1 MKKYAGLLL
10 MILLPLAA
18 GGQDADHPATALVR
32 MREAFNQ
39 SARIPDYPRMLSLMD
54 SMMLMETAIDRT
66 ARPRIFQTYKEYA
79 SLFDNTAEGR
89 VVHYL
94 FLYTR
99 FPEKR
104 TEYGMLLPVKPSE
117 IYGSPAPYQSLFLT
131 DPLVYPCTGLYE
143 LALFVMEDYPTLIP
157 LLEQGQGNVPHNLIA
172 AKYKQLLAYP
182 VSTEM
187 KKAGLDSLIEQYPE
201 TEPISH
207 VYLEKARWLT
217 EDQQYQKALELSRE
231 AYRRFPKSPV
241 RESLSDLTDFL
252 TQPALDLQIKK
263 QLYPGSK
270 AELIITRRNIKRYK
284 LKILDEQG
292 KRKLGKTIRYPD
304 FPVYR
309 ALTDT
314 VYITVPPE
322 GSYTVGIKKGKTTT
336 EAPFYSGK
344 VAAMFRALNDTGY
357 VYATDL
363 QSGKP
368 FHKVEV
374 RFVNDTREPFPLEPD
389 GFTALNVR
397 TGESFRLSVPSE
409 NTAVPDTFSVPFTVR
424 PWDFQYGNGEKEVTS
439 AALFTDRKLY
449 KNTDTL
455 FFKGIV
461 TRYKEGKCQ
470 PATGEKYTVV
480 LRNNVNYRD
489 TLDTVHVQTND
500 FGSFSGFFPPGA
512 IRMNGSHSI
521 TFPGASAHIQI
532 EEYTRPSFTLALS
545 PVRQAYAFNDT
556 IVQQGVV
563 FNYAG
568 FPLANAT
575 VHCRVFFRSPF
586 RPYYVHSTTPGEKE
600 GLIFSDTLKTG
611 EEGEFQFAFPALRPP
626 GDTSLHGILELD
638 ISVVDITGETQQKK
652 TFLPVSGFRYTIKA
666 NYSLPKEAV
675 HNNILIREKEPF
687 LHFSVQNSNGFD
699 QNLPLTCHLI
709 QDADTVITEV
719 LHSGQLYQP
728 PWDTMTS
735 GRWEIAAAMDG
746 AAPFSDTFFLLSLTD
761 TISPADTAL
770 FFCPLEGE
778 PPAFLLGT
786 VNKPLYVLAECYAGG
801 SLISKN
807 NLVLNPG
814 MKTYTFPELPVG
826 ENLPEL
832 RLVAVRDGQY
842 LEFHHRWEKP
852 AQELLPLHFVSL
864 RRDTEPYSQE
874 SFGIKLPGQEN
885 AEVLVSIFNKSTDRL
900 TPNRFDY
907 CAARKPDVPIPAI
920 RYHFMNLSTAFDK
933 RGSVP
938 GLYYTAQQN
947 AVASNTTPREQ
958 SAWDMTP
965 PEQSAWEEIPAPDE
979 TGSEFL
985 VRSDFEETL
994 AFLPHLLPDST
1005 GLVPVTFQTN
1015 GLLGTFRIL
1024 ALAHTT
1030 DGKSNTAEDILLVR
1044 KEVMA
1049 IPSFPAYL
1057 REQDRIEMTVP
1068 VINLTLS
1075 AVEGNAFLVIGE
1087 NQQEIQ
1093 PARLLPSERT
1103 FFSWDYTTPPVT
1115 GERVPLLEITAGFES
1130 PRHSDAQQNIL
1141 PVLPQKE
1148 QITRARTRILTGN
1161 DVVTLVK
1168 QNKNSRA
1175 TLDVTTPFTA
1185 ALQAIPS
1192 LCEPSGNDLTAWIS
1206 AFYANNTG
1214 ARLLQE
1220 FPTIL
1225 PSLDKAPEGQASAF
1239 QKNARLTEILI
1250 SQTPWADYPGREAER
1265 IRRLK
1270 RLDDPR
1276 YMSSFNEK
1284 ALEYL
1289 GSLQKADGGFSWF
1302 PGMESSYSL
1311 TLHFLEITGNL
1322 KEKGVNTGKEERLQV
1337 LVEKAVHYADSL
1349 FAKRYR
1355 DDVAPEVTLDVL
1367 TYFYI
1372 RSAFPEIQARN
1383 DVQKVTARYAGL
1395 LKESWKG
1402 ATVAEK
1408 VFLAVILERSDHL
1421 LERSDQKDVLA
1432 QVLSSLR
1439 EFAVCDQDRGCYFPN
1454 AVPYDGLMHSEMKV
1468 HALLLRLFRND
1479 PTIKNGLTRWLLDR
1493 KENQMWESGPS
1504 TTDVIHALLYYG
1516 NEETA
1521 EMPRYETVV
1530 RGTTYTVRN
1539 RSRAQL
1545 YVTLYEQTLEDV
1557 GKAQPF
1563 ANGMEIRRTFHRLSD
1578 NSLITEKDTLK
1589 RGERIVARYAVT
1601 NDQARSFVH
1610 MNVSHAA
1617 CLIPESETS
1626 GYRWNASGS
1635 WYREVKTGSTQY
1647 FFQTLSRGEHMIEE
1661 RFYVTQTGVFQ
1672 QGSIRIQSL
1681 FAPRYRGFS
1690 PGNTLVVAN

>member
-18 GGQDADHPATALVR
+18 GGQDADHPAAALVR
-32 MREAFNQ
+32 MKEAFNQ

-54 SMMLMETAIDRT
+54 SMMLMETSIDRT
-66 ARPRIFQTYKEYA
+66 ARPRIFQKYKEYA
-79 SLFDNTAEGR
+79 PLFDNTAEGR

-99 FPEKR
+99 FPEQRGKYG
-104 TEYGMLLPVKPSE
+104 TELPAKSSE
-117 IYGSPAPYQSLFLT
+117 ILKIPASTYQNRLFNN
-131 DPLVYPCTGLYE
+131 PLVFPCSNLYE
-143 LALFVMEDYPTLIP
+143 LALFVLEDYPALIYM
-157 LLEQGQGNVPHNLIA
+157 LEQGQGNVPHNLIA
-172 AKYKQLLAYP
+172 AKYRQLISLPA
-182 VSTEM
+182 SGEL

-207 VYLEKARWLT
+207 VYLEKVRWLT

-231 AYRRFPKSPV
+231 AYKRFPKSPI
-241 RESLSDLTDFL
+241 RESFSDLTDFL

-292 KRKLGKTIRYPD
+292 KRKLSKTVRYPD

-314 VYITVPPE
+314 VHITVPPE
-322 GSYTVGIKKGKTTT
+322 GSYTINIKKGKTTT
-336 EAPFYSGK
+336 EASFYSGK
-344 VAAMFRALNDTGY
+344 VAALFRALNDTGY

-374 RFVNDTREPFPLEPD
+374 RFVNNTREPFPLEPD

-397 TGESFRLSVPSE
+397 AGESFRLSVPSE
-409 NTAVPDTFSVPFTVR
+409 NTAVPDTFSVPFTIR
-424 PWDFQYGNGEKEVTS
+424 PWDFQYGNGENEVTS

-461 TRYKEGKCQ
+461 TRYKEGKCR
-470 PATGEKYTVV
+470 PAAGEKYTVV
-480 LRNNVNYRD
+480 LRNNLNYRD
-489 TLDTVHVQTND
+489 TLDTIHVQTND
-500 FGSFSGFFPPGA
+500 FGSFSGFFPPGTT
-512 IRMNGSHSI
+512 RMNGSHSI
-521 TFPGASAHIQI
+521 TFPGGSAHVQI
-532 EEYTRPSFTLALS
+532 EEYTRPSFTLTLS
-545 PVRQAYAFNDT
+545 AVQQAYAFNDT
-556 IVQQGVV
+556 IVQQGHVI
-563 FNYAG
+563 NYAG
-568 FPLANAT
+568 FPLANAS
-575 VHCRVFFRSPF
+575 VHCRVLFRSPY
-586 RPYYVHSTTPGEKE
+586 RPFYGRSTTSLNQDR
-600 GLIFSDTLKTG
+600 LIYADTLKTN
-611 EEGEFQFAFPALRPP
+611 EEGAFRFAFPALRPP
-626 GDTSLHGILELD
+626 GDTSQHGIFEME
-638 ISVVDITGETQQKK
+638 ITAVDLTGESQQK
-652 TFLPVSGFRYTIKA
+652 TALLPVSGFRYTIHTDFLHHEGEVRD
-666 NYSLPKEAV
+666 NV
-675 HNNILIREKEPF
+675 LIREKEPF
-687 LHFSVQNSNGFD
+687 LRITAKSNNGYD
-699 QNLPLTCHLI
+699 QDLPLTCHFL
-709 QDADTVITEV
+709 QQGDTVFTDI
-719 LHSGQLYQP
+719 LHSGQMYRP
-728 PWDTMTS
+728 PWDSMKS
-735 GRWEIAAAMDG
+735 GQWEMAAGTDG
-746 AAPFSDTFFLLSLTD
+746 AEPYHGSFFLLSLKD
-761 TISPADTAL
+761 TVSPADTAI

-778 PPAFLLGT
+778 PPVFLLGT
-786 VNKPLYVLAECYAGG
+786 VDKPLYVLAEWYTGG
-801 SLISKN
+801 SLISKSH
-807 NLVLNPG
+807 LVLSPG
-814 MKTYTFPELPVG
+814 MRTFSFPEPSA
-826 ENLPEL
+826 EDNPAEL
-832 RLVAVRDGQY
+832 RLMAVRDGQY
-842 LEFHHRWEKP
+842 YEFRHRWEKP
-852 AQELLPLHFVSL
+852 AEKLLPLHFVSL
-864 RRDTEPYSQE
+864 RRDTEPYSPE

-907 CAARKPDVPIPAI
+907 QPARKPYVPVPAI
-920 RYHFMNLSTAFDK
+920 RHHFMDLSTVRGK

-938 GLYYTAQQN
+938 GLYYTAQRN
-947 AVASNTTPREQ
+947 AVASDMITREE
-958 SAWDMTP
+958 SGVDTSSP
-965 PEQSAWEEIPAPDE
+965 PAG
-979 TGSEFL
+979 TGQDIL
-985 VRSDFEETL
+985 IRSDFEETL

-1024 ALAHTT
+1024 TLAHTP
-1030 DGKSNTAEDILLVR
+1030 DGYSSTAEDTLLVR

-1049 IPSFPAYL
+1049 MPSFPAYL
-1057 REQDRIEMTVP
+1057 RENDRIELTLP
-1068 VINLTLS
+1068 VINLTSFPL
-1075 AVEGNAFLVIGE
+1075 EGNAFLIIE
-1087 NQQEIQ
+1087 EIEQETRS
-1093 PARLLPSERT
+1093 ARLMPSQRKL
-1103 FFSWDYTTPPVT
+1103 FSWDYTSPSITNDQI
-1115 GERVPLLEITAGFES
+1115 PLLEMISGFNS
-1130 PRHSDAQQNIL
+1130 PGHSDAEQQIL
-1141 PVLPQKE
+1141 PVLPLKE
-1148 QITRARTRILTGN
+1148 QLTRARTKILTGN
-1161 DVVTLVK
+1161 DIATLVK
-1168 QNKNSRA
+1168 ENKNSRA

-1185 ALQAIPS
+1185 AVQAIPS
-1192 LCEPSGNDLTAWIS
+1192 LCEPSGNDLAAWIS

-1220 FPTIL
+1220 FPEIL
-1225 PSLDKAPEGQASAF
+1225 PSLDKVPEGQASAF

-1270 RLDDPR
+1270 RLADVR
-1276 YMSSFNEK
+1276 YMRSFNER
-1284 ALEYL
+1284 ALEYF
-1289 GSLQKADGGFSWF
+1289 GSMQRQDGGFSWF
-1302 PGMESSYSL
+1302 PGMESSYML
-1311 TLHFLEITGNL
+1311 TLHFLEVAGNMKEDGVVTG
-1322 KEKGVNTGKEERLQV
+1322 VDDRLRE
-1337 LVEKAVHYADSL
+1337 LAEKALHYADSL
-1349 FAKRYR
+1349 FAERYR
-1355 DDVAPEVTLDVL
+1355 EDAAPEVTRDVL

-1372 RSAFPEIQARN
+1372 RSAFPEIEVGN

-1408 VFLAVILERSDHL
+1408 VFLAVILERSD
-1421 LERSDQKDVLA
+1421 QKDVLA
-1432 QVLSSLR
+1432 QVLTSLR
-1439 EFAVCDQDRGCYFPN
+1439 EFVVCDSDQGCYFPN

-1479 PTIKNGLTRWLLDR
+1479 ATIRNGLTRWVLDR
-1493 KENQMWESGPS
+1493 KENQMWGSWPS

-1516 NEETA
+1516 NEETK
-1521 EMPRYETVV
+1521 EVPRYETVV

-1545 YVTLYEQTLEDV
+1545 YATLYEQTLEDLRN
-1557 GKAQPF
+1557 AQSY
-1563 ANGMEIRRTFHRLSD
+1563 ANGLEIHRTFHRLSD

-1647 FFQTLSRGEHMIEE
+1647 FFQTLSRGEHVIEE
-1661 RFYVTQTGVFQ
+1661 RFYVTQSGVFH
-1672 QGSIRIQSL
+1672 QGSIRVQSL
-1681 FAPRYRGFS
+1681 FAPRYRGFA
-1690 PGNTLVVAN
+1690 PGKTLVVTN

>member
-32 MREAFNQ
+32 MKEVFNQ

-66 ARPRIFQTYKEYA
+66 ARPRIFQTYKDYA
-79 SLFDNTAEGR
+79 PLFDNTAEGR

-104 TEYGMLLPVKPSE
+104 AEYGVLLPVKPSK
-117 IYGSPAPYQSLFLT
+117 ISGSPAYPYQSLFLT
-131 DPLVYPCTGLYE
+131 DSLVYPCKGLYE

-157 LLEQGQGNVPHNLIA
+157 LLEQGQGNVPYNLIA

-187 KKAGLDSLIEQYPE
+187 KKAGLDSLIEQYPR
-201 TEPISH
+201 TEPISYA
-207 VYLEKARWLT
+207 YLEKVRWLT

-231 AYRRFPKSPV
+231 AYRKFPKSQV
-241 RESLSDLTDFL
+241 RESFSDLTDFL

-292 KRKLGKTIRYPD
+292 KRKLGKTVRYPD

-314 VYITVPPE
+314 VHITVPPE
-322 GSYTVGIKKGKTTT
+322 GSYTINIKKGKTTT
-336 EAPFYSGK
+336 EASFYSGK
-344 VAAMFRALNDTGY
+344 VAALFRALNDTGY

-368 FHKVEV
+368 LNNVEV
-374 RFVNDTREPFPLEPD
+374 RFVNDIREPFPLEPD

-397 TGESFRLSVPSE
+397 AGESFRLSVPSE
-409 NTAVPDTFSVPFTVR
+409 NTAVPDTFSVPITVR
-424 PWDFQYGNGEKEVTS
+424 PWDFQFGNGEKEMTS

-480 LRNNVNYRD
+480 LRNNLNYRD

-500 FGSFSGFFPPGA
+500 FGSFSGLFPPGTT
-512 IRMNGSHSI
+512 RMNGSHSI

-545 PVRQAYAFNDT
+545 SVRQAYAFNDT

-586 RPYYVHSTTPGEKE
+586 RPFYGRSTTSLNQER
-600 GLIFSDTLKTG
+600 LIYADTLKTN
-611 EEGEFQFAFPALRPP
+611 EEGEFRFAFPALRPP
-626 GDTSLHGILELD
+626 GDTSLHGIFEMEITAIDL
-638 ISVVDITGETQQKK
+638 TGESQQK
-652 TFLPVSGFRYTIKA
+652 TALLQVSGFRYIIHTEFLQHKG
-666 NYSLPKEAV
+666 NV
-675 HNNILIREKEPF
+675 MDHILIREKEPF
-687 LHFSVQNSNGFD
+687 LRITAKSNNGFD
-699 QNLPLTCHLI
+699 QDLPLTCHFL
-709 QDADTVITEV
+709 QQGDTVFTDT
-719 LHSGQLYQP
+719 LLSGQMYRP
-728 PWDTMTS
+728 PWDSMKS
-735 GRWEIAAAMDG
+735 GQWEMAVGTDG
-746 AAPFSDTFFLLSLTD
+746 AEPYHASFFLLSLKD
-761 TISPADTAL
+761 TVSPADTAI

-778 PPAFLLGT
+778 PPVFLLGT
-786 VNKPLYVLAECYAGG
+786 VDKPLYVLAEWYTGG
-801 SLISKN
+801 SLISKSH
-807 NLVLNPG
+807 LVLPPG
-814 MKTYTFPELPVG
+814 MRTFSFPGPAAEDTPAA
-826 ENLPEL
+826 EDYPAEL

-842 LEFHHRWEKP
+842 YEFRHRWEKP
-852 AQELLPLHFVSL
+852 AEKLLPLHFVSL
-864 RRDTEPYSQE
+864 RRKTEPYSPE
-874 SFGIKLPGQEN
+874 SFGILLPKKQK
-885 AEVLVSIFNKSTDRL
+885 AEVLVSIFNISTDRL
-900 TPNRFDY
+900 IQNQFDY
-907 CAARKPDVPIPAI
+907 RPAREPYIPVPAI
-920 RYHFMNLSTAFDK
+920 RHHFTEISPARGKTATLS
-933 RGSVP
+933 
-938 GLYYTAQQN
+938 GLHYAAERN
-947 AVASNTTPREQ
+947 AVAYDAMSQEESVSETVSQAEATGY
-958 SAWDMTP
+958 
-965 PEQSAWEEIPAPDE
+965 EIP
-979 TGSEFL
+979 

-1024 ALAHTT
+1024 TLAHTP
-1030 DGKSNTAEDILLVR
+1030 DGYSSTAEDTLLVR

-1049 IPSFPAYL
+1049 LPSFPAYL
-1057 REQDRIEMTVP
+1057 RENDRIELTLP
-1068 VINLTLS
+1068 VINLTSSPL
-1075 AVEGNAFLVIGE
+1075 EGNAFLIIE
-1087 NQQEIQ
+1087 ETEQETRS
-1093 PARLLPSERT
+1093 ARLMPSQRKL
-1103 FFSWDYTTPPVT
+1103 FSWDYTSPSITNDQI
-1115 GERVPLLEITAGFES
+1115 PLLEMISGFNS
-1130 PRHSDAQQNIL
+1130 PGHSDAEQQIL
-1141 PVLPQKE
+1141 PVLPHKE
-1148 QITRARTRILTGN
+1148 QLTRARTKILTGN
-1161 DVVTLVK
+1161 DIVTLVK
-1168 QNKNSRA
+1168 ENKNSRA

-1185 ALQAIPS
+1185 AVQAIPS
-1192 LCEPSGNDLTAWIS
+1192 LCEPSGNDLTAWVS

-1220 FPTIL
+1220 FPEIL
-1225 PSLDKAPEGQASAF
+1225 PSLDKVPEGQASAF

-1270 RLDDPR
+1270 RLADAR
-1276 YMSSFNEK
+1276 YLQSFNER
-1284 ALEYL
+1284 ALEYF
-1289 GSLQKADGGFSWF
+1289 GSVQRQDGGFSWF

-1322 KEKGVNTGKEERLQV
+1322 REKGIITRKEERLQV

-1355 DDVAPEVTLDVL
+1355 DDVAQEVTRDVL

-1372 RSAFPEIQARN
+1372 RSAFPEIQVGN
-1383 DVQKVTARYAGL
+1383 DVQKVTASYAGL

-1408 VFLAVILERSDHL
+1408 VFLAVILERSD
-1421 LERSDQKDVLA
+1421 QKDVLA

-1439 EFAVCDQDRGCYFPN
+1439 EFAVCDPDQGCYFPN

-1493 KENQMWESGPS
+1493 KENQVWGSGPS
-1504 TTDVIHALLYYG
+1504 TTDVIHTLLYYG
-1516 NEETA
+1516 NEETKEA
-1521 EMPRYETVV
+1521 PRYDTVV

-1557 GKAQPF
+1557 SKALPF

-1589 RGERIVARYAVT
+1589 RGERIIARYAVT

-1617 CLIPESETS
+1617 CLIPESEIS

-1690 PGNTLVVAN
+1690 PGNILVVAN